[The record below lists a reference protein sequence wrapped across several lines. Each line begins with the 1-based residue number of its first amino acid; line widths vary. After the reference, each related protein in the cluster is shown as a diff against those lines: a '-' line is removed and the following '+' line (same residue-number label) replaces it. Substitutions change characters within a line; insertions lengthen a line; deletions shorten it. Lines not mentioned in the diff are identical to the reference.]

1 MVVTIEKPQA
11 KDVERLSQLT
21 NKVNQF
27 NSTSLRLTEANISKN
42 LNKKNSFIFKI
53 SSKDIVGDLGII
65 GFILININKQ
75 KVIVENFLLS
85 CRVLGR
91 KIENIILVFISNF
104 CKKFKKNEIE
114 IFLAK
119 NDKNKAL
126 QEFLAAENKKKNI
139 KLKKKSHKGKI
150 IYNLINVEKFN
161 NIKQRFGYE

>member
-1 MVVTIEKPQA
+1 M
-11 KDVERLSQLT
+11 
-21 NKVNQF
+21 
-27 NSTSLRLTEANISKN
+27 
-42 LNKKNSFIFKI
+42 
-53 SSKDIVGDLGII
+53 
-65 GFILININKQ
+65 
-75 KVIVENFLLS
+75 LS

-139 KLKKKSHKGKI
+139 KLKKSHIK
-150 IYNLINVEKFN
+150 EK
-161 NIKQRFGYE
+161 